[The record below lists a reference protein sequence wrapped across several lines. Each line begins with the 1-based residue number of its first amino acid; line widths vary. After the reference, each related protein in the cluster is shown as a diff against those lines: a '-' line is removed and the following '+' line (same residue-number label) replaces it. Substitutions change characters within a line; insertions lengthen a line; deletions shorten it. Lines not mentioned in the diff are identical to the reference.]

1 MRNFKKIRWK
11 FLFFTKET
19 SCLRQITISNQFLFY
34 YKQFSKYIQM
44 SCLFTGPKMFC
55 AGSNLF
61 CKTKNLF
68 TYCGSHKHF
77 VPDIKMFAFSKI
89 GSCLGTKVFEEAL
102 IAVKFLGWLKIFG
115 PAQNIKRTRRH

>member
-44 SCLFTGPKMFC
+44 SCPFTGPKMFC

-77 VPDIKMFAFSKI
+77 VAEKKEICI
-89 GSCLGTKVFEEAL
+89 
-102 IAVKFLGWLKIFG
+102 
-115 PAQNIKRTRRH
+115 Q